1 MLGTIVCLLKNYRP
15 FMFFSSL
22 TIILIIL
29 AATFFIPIL
38 IAFIQ
43 TGIVEKIPT
52 LIVCGFVVLAALD
65 SFFSGLILSSI
76 VSKDKR
82 DFEKILQQVQ
92 QYYYELMKQ
101 N

>member
-1 MLGTIVCLLKNYRP
+1 MLKNYRP

-22 TIILIIL
+22 TIILTIL
-29 AATFFIPIL
+29 AAIFFIPIL
-38 IAFIQ
+38 IAFVQ

-82 DFEKILQQVQ
+82 DFEKILQQTQ
-92 QYYYELMKQ
+92 QYYYDLMHQK
-101 N
+101 

>member
-1 MLGTIVCLLKNYRP
+1 
-15 FMFFSSL
+15 MFFSSL